1 MIEYRHRLQW
11 SMLLIYILI
20 VSVQIPILVVVCVI
34 RIEVWIILIREI
46 FSKNVPCLR
55 NTRRTI
61 RLMKLQ
67 EIEAIVEEWCL
78 FQTYEV
84 CSKNVSQEL
93 LV

>member
-1 MIEYRHRLQW
+1 MKYAIDLYFDHFCSNSDSCCGVCYKDR
-11 SMLLIYILI
+11 SMDY
-20 VSVQIPILVVVCVI
+20 SKMILV
-34 RIEVWIILIREI
+34 REI
-46 FSKNVPCLR
+46 FTKNVPCLR

-67 EIEAIVEEWCL
+67 EIETIVVEICL

-84 CSKNVSQEL
+84 CPKNVSQEL

>member
-1 MIEYRHRLQW
+1 
-11 SMLLIYILI
+11 MLLIYILI
-20 VSVQIPILVVVCVI
+20 VSVKIPILVVVCVI

-67 EIEAIVEEWCL
+67 EIEAIVEE
-78 FQTYEV
+78 
-84 CSKNVSQEL
+84 
-93 LV
+93 

>member
-1 MIEYRHRLQW
+1 MKYAIDLYFDHFCSNSDSCCGVCYKDR
-11 SMLLIYILI
+11 SMDY
-20 VSVQIPILVVVCVI
+20 SKMILVC
-34 RIEVWIILIREI
+34 EI
-46 FSKNVPCLR
+46 FTKNVPCLR

-67 EIEAIVEEWCL
+67 EIETIVEEICL

-84 CSKNVSQEL
+84 CPKSVSQEL

>member
-1 MIEYRHRLQW
+1 MKYAVDLYFDHFCPNSDSCCGVCYKDR
-11 SMLLIYILI
+11 SMDY
-20 VSVQIPILVVVCVI
+20 SKM
-34 RIEVWIILIREI
+34 ILIREI
-46 FSKNVPCLR
+46 FTKNVPCLR

-67 EIEAIVEEWCL
+67 EIETIVEEWYL

-84 CSKNVSQEL
+84 CPKNVSQEL

>member
-1 MIEYRHRLQW
+1 MKYAVDLYFDHFCPNSDSCCGVCYKDR
-11 SMLLIYILI
+11 SMDY
-20 VSVQIPILVVVCVI
+20 SKM
-34 RIEVWIILIREI
+34 ILIREI
-46 FSKNVPCLR
+46 FTKNVPCLR

-67 EIEAIVEEWCL
+67 EIETIIEERCL

-84 CSKNVSQEL
+84 CPKNVSQEL

>member
-1 MIEYRHRLQW
+1 MKYAIDLYFDHFCSNSDSCCGVCYKDR
-11 SMLLIYILI
+11 SMDY
-20 VSVQIPILVVVCVI
+20 SKMILV
-34 RIEVWIILIREI
+34 REI
-46 FSKNVPCLR
+46 FTKNVPCLR

>member
-1 MIEYRHRLQW
+1 
-11 SMLLIYILI
+11 MLLIYILI
-20 VSVQIPILVVVCVI
+20 VSVKIPILVVVCVI

-67 EIEAIVEEWCL
+67 EIETIVEERCL

-84 CSKNVSQEL
+84 CPKNVSQEL